1 VLLYGSKS
9 VIPDREKVL
18 ELHKLTKKY
27 LKNFCWS
34 HVSIA
39 AIAADPKL
47 FKEVSEIIID
57 ENQKWWGAQIG
68 IETGSPRLV
77 KLTMPAK
84 AKPFKPEEW
93 PNVVKEAAGLMNDY
107 GLIPACTLITGL
119 PEETDEDVI
128 KTIELIEDLN
138 WFKSMI
144 VPLFFVPMG
153 KLKNKDWFKYEDLT
167 DLQKELMVKCLSHD
181 IKYAR
186 EIMDWYIKE
195 KWYSPILRK
204 LYDLFIWLIERKG
217 KKSKI
222 FEYQKVSVFYKE
234 EAKIKEVEAVKRGYY
249 C

>member
-1 VLLYGSKS
+1 
-9 VIPDREKVL
+9 
-18 ELHKLTKKY
+18 
-27 LKNFCWS
+27 
-34 HVSIA
+34 
-39 AIAADPKL
+39 
-47 FKEVSEIIID
+47 
-57 ENQKWWGAQIG
+57 
-68 IETGSPRLV
+68 
-77 KLTMPAK
+77 
-84 AKPFKPEEW
+84 
-93 PNVVKEAAGLMNDY
+93 
-107 GLIPACTLITGL
+107 LITGL

-128 KTIELIEDLN
+128 KTIELIEDLD

-167 DLQKELMVKCLSHD
+167 DLQKELMVKCFSHD

-204 LYDLFIWLIERKG
+204 LYDLFIWLIEHKG

-222 FEYQKVSVFYKE
+222 FEYQKVSVFHKE
-234 EAKIKEVEAVKRGYY
+234 ETKIKEVEAVKRGYY